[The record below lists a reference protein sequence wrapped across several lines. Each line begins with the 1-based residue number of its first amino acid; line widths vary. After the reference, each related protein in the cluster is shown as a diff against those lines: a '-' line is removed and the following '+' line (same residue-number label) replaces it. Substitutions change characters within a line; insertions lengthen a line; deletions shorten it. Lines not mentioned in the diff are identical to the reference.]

1 MFLLLKSQDLISD
14 KNDPFGE
21 KNLKRNTE
29 IIFTEKNV
37 VAHCTA
43 VIDPLNKHINNKY
56 MTIDYIAHYR
66 GTRETDRRDC
76 YSKCWRDDPSS
87 EVGYH

>member
-1 MFLLLKSQDLISD
+1 MIIQCSESLAESRDCTHSITFLLLKSQDLISD
-14 KNDPFGE
+14 KNDPFRE

-66 GTRETDRRDC
+66 G
-76 YSKCWRDDPSS
+76 S
-87 EVGYH
+87 